1 MELVRLWC
9 RLLPNLCLFLLEM
22 LQKEGGGGGVSG
34 ERSGHGMRES
44 VVASIRCRVVLG
56 GRDRRKCHKLMQQKD
71 AYGEHMLAI
80 TISIRPHEGMVGWGS
95 GAMWRAVS

>member
-1 MELVRLWC
+1 
-9 RLLPNLCLFLLEM
+9 M

-80 TISIRPHEGMVGWGS
+80 TISIRPHEGMVG
-95 GAMWRAVS
+95 